1 MQNKVTQTL
10 NLDMCRFFQML
21 HFKVYFKKGKEWG
34 EIWCFCFGLVFFCFG
49 VGFFWL
55 SFFFKLNTILSCLHF
70 FSLFLQFFKISL
82 NFQPLF
88 LCLIMH
94 CNFQHEV
101 VLLILNQFIHFIKEN
116 EKQTFDCKEM
126 WKFVWSIMCNIH
138 NFQLTPFSSNSCLFT
153 LSSTLA
159 DKAAEHTT
167 TSANLKGTVLIFL
180 ESPLKS
186 N

>member
-1 MQNKVTQTL
+1 MRGNMMFLFCFVL
-10 NLDMCRFFQML
+10 FLFWGGVFLAFFFQTK
-21 HFKVYFKKGKEWG
+21 HN
-34 EIWCFCFGLVFFCFG
+34 
-49 VGFFWL
+49 
-55 SFFFKLNTILSCLHF
+55 SFMSSF
-70 FSLFLQFFKISL
+70 FSLFLQFLKISL

-138 NFQLTPFSSNSCLFT
+138 NFQFTLFSSNSCLFT